1 MIAGTETSG
10 YPVVL
15 GSGTGD
21 SSGFGGMGGI
31 GGLLIGALLF
41 GGRNGFGNMGGAGG
55 VVEGAQV
62 GQLNG
67 IQAQVTGLA
76 SQLST
81 GAISSE
87 INELEGSLNAANIAN
102 LQGISQNA
110 LTYQAGNA
118 NVLAQQQASN
128 YTTLTSLNGL
138 GRDIMAQS
146 NQNALQQLN
155 SFNNLTTTNLQ
166 SFNEMSR
173 DNGNGFNA
181 IIASQNAIAAQMAA
195 CCCEIKSTIT
205 ADGSATRSLI
215 NDLNVQN
222 LQTQLA
228 DAKNQNSNLAQSIA
242 FQTYQQDQTNVILR
256 HLIPSTVT
264 V

>member
-1 MIAGTETSG
+1 MKRQIPPIISIESNLWEVCFIMLTTGTETSG

-15 GSGTGD
+15 GNGSSD
-21 SSGFGGMGGI
+21 SSGFGGMGSI

-41 GGRNGFGNMGGAGG
+41 GGRNGFGSNGTGGAI
-55 VVEGAQV
+55 EGAQV

-81 GAISSE
+81 GQISSE

-110 LTYQAGNA
+110 LTYQSGNA
-118 NVLAQQQASN
+118 AILAAQQASN
-128 YTTLTSLNGL
+128 YTTLTSINGL
-138 GRDIMAQS
+138 GRDTMAQS

-155 SFNNLTTTNLQ
+155 SFNQLGTTTLQ

-173 DNGNGFNA
+173 DNGNAFNA
-181 IIASQNAIAAQMAA
+181 IVAGQNSLAAQLAACYEIAA
-195 CCCEIKSTIT
+195 
-205 ADGSATRSLI
+205 
-215 NDLNVQN
+215 
-222 LQTQLA
+222 
-228 DAKNQNSNLAQSIA
+228 
-242 FQTYQQDQTNVILR
+242 
-256 HLIPSTVT
+256 
-264 V
+264 